1 MQLDHQE
8 RQQWVAEVIR
18 INKRLTDSR

>member
-8 RQQWVAEVIR
+8 Q
-18 INKRLTDSR
+18 